1 MAIRVVLALKMV
13 ISKMAIPLYC
23 KLNSPSVMY
32 KEVSNEDAYNSFH
45 PLPRLKRTMQ
55 PFLLD
60 SGEMELIAK
69 KKNSTRESLTL
80 MFQTPGARV

>member
-1 MAIRVVLALKMV
+1 MV

-32 KEVSNEDAYNSFH
+32 KEVFNEDAYNSFN
-45 PLPRLKRTMQ
+45 PLPRLKRTTQQ
-55 PFLLD
+55 PFLSD
-60 SGEMELIAK
+60 SREMELIAK
-69 KKNSTRESLTL
+69 KKNSTGESLTL